1 MNAAKTGRA
10 LPAWPVL
17 TVRLLH
23 RMMDPGQPRYGKEA
37 WKEQKQWSRAKVR
50 VVNAPLA
57 KPTEQ
62 DLVLASKNLDFFDDK
77 WLHTTLVVTNAKKS
91 REGCLEA
98 RTEERILRPIF

>member
-1 MNAAKTGRA
+1 
-10 LPAWPVL
+10 
-17 TVRLLH
+17 
-23 RMMDPGQPRYGKEA
+23 MDPKQHCDDKEA
-37 WKEQKQWSRAKVR
+37 WKEQKQWFSARVH

-57 KPTEQ
+57 KLIEQ